1 MTASKIV
8 AAAASGVGSAGL
20 DVDEVFNTQLWNGT
34 NASQTITNGIDL
46 TEGGLI
52 WTKARTSDPTEQD
65 HQLLDTEQGAFR
77 YVLESNTAN
86 ARFDFGASMIT
97 PNTNGFTLTSSSR
110 INQNTYPYVG
120 WTWRKAPKW
129 FDVVT
134 YSGTS
139 NSATDYQD
147 ISHNLG
153 AIPGMV
159 IVKRLN
165 SSENWAVWHRSIDSS
180 GDMLQLNITDSKTG
194 SGGRFSANNQSN
206 MTATTFRV
214 YGDNQTGANGGTYVA
229 YLFAHNNSDGE
240 FGPDSDQDIIKCGS
254 YSGNGSSTGP
264 VVDLG
269 FEPQWL
275 MIKNASSSGPWVM
288 LDNMRGWPVTDDVT
302 YNDHMLWANTD
313 DAEYT
318 TVKRANITPTGFQI
332 RQSNSQVNTNGNTY
346 IYMAIRRGPLAAP
359 DDATKVFAISQQLNT
374 SGSTPS
380 YNSGF
385 PVDMAINKFTTGTD
399 AGLSDRLRGAKDL
412 LPSNNIA
419 EYANSVKTFDY
430 MDGYYNPG
438 AGANSNYYSWM
449 WKRAPGYF
457 DVVCYTGTE
466 SNRTVS
472 HNLGVAPEMMWIKSR
487 SQGGSTYTW
496 QVYHSGMHSTPTSVY
511 LTLNTTDPIYGGGSA
526 RWNSTAPSSTSF
538 SIGTGDVVNKSGET
552 FIAYLFATV
561 SGVSKVGSYTG
572 TGDASA
578 QTIDCGFSSGAKMV
592 IIKCSSNSGQWYIFD
607 VDRGITNTVN
617 DGVLMLNNTTAQS
630 PESSAFGA
638 SIDAIQPDSSGF
650 KVQYGDLNQTG
661 RTFIF
666 YAVA

>member
-8 AAAASGVGSAGL
+8 AAAASGAGGGAGL
-20 DVDEVFNTQLWNGT
+20 DVDEVFSTQVYET
-34 NASQTITNGIDL
+34 ASSVAVNNGIDL
-46 TEGGLI
+46 SGEGGLVWI
-52 WTKARTSDPTEQD
+52 KTRDIGDNHFLNDTARGTGKALSSDLASAEST
-65 HQLLDTEQGAFR
+65 TAYKTVSSFNSNGYTAQGHGYA
-77 YVLESNTAN
+77 
-86 ARFDFGASMIT
+86 
-97 PNTNGFTLTSSSR
+97 SSR
-110 INQNTYPYVG
+110 ALVS
-120 WTWRKAPKW
+120 WTFRKAPNF

-180 GDMLQLNITDSKTG
+180 GDMLQLNIRDSKTG

-240 FGPDSDQDIIKCGS
+240 FGPDSDQDIIKCGT
-254 YSGNGSSTGP
+254 YNGTNAAGNEIN
-264 VVDLG
+264 LG

-275 MIKNASSSGPWVM
+275 LIKATTKTDSWFM
-288 LDNMRGWPVTDDVT
+288 FDNMRGLAVGGTDN
-302 YNDHMLWANTD
+302 YLEANDSA
-313 DAEYT
+313 AEAAYT
-318 TVKRANITPTGFQI
+318 GSGFFDLTATGFKSASGELN
-332 RQSNSQVNTNGNTY
+332 QSSQSY
-346 IYMAIRRGPLAAP
+346 IYMAIRRGPLAVP
-359 DDATKVFAISQQLNT
+359 EDATKVFAIDFDDGATAPAYVSGFVTDMGIQTNTAGYNKRISTRLT
-374 SGSTPS
+374 SGKYLETDNTGAEQAST
-380 YNSGF
+380 
-385 PVDMAINKFTTGTD
+385 
-399 AGLSDRLRGAKDL
+399 
-412 LPSNNIA
+412 
-419 EYANSVKTFDY
+419 
-430 MDGYYNPG
+430 
-438 AGANSNYYSWM
+438 SNYTWDFMNGWNNQSVGTTWFSWM

-457 DVVCYTGTE
+457 DVVCYDGQNNYGQE
-466 SNRTVS
+466 P
-472 HNLGVAPEMMWIKSR
+472 HNLAVPPEILICKGREETSYGWSVIHTFANSNNAGKLNSDV
-487 SQGGSTYTW
+487 SFGSTYSAISNFTSTHFPRAVDW
-496 QVYHSGMHSTPTSVY
+496 SGQK
-511 LTLNTTDPIYGGGSA
+511 N
-526 RWNSTAPSSTSF
+526 
-538 SIGTGDVVNKSGET
+538 
-552 FIAYLFATV
+552 IAYLFA
-561 SGVSKVGSYTG
+561 SAPGVSKCGTYTG

-592 IIKCSSNSGQWYIFD
+592 IIKCVSHNGQWYIFD

-638 SIDAIQPDSSGF
+638 SIDAIQPDNSGF
-650 KVQYGDLNQTG
+650 KVQYSDLNTSG
-661 RTFIF
+661 RTFLF